1 MLEQHTPDALRA
13 HVGTWLCRG
22 LAACALGT
30 ALLLLAVSAQR
41 LGPAALQ
48 ARAAEQVQPLL
59 GTLKDLVAVESGS
72 RDLEGLATLAQ
83 LVASR
88 LQAAGMKT
96 ELIDAKAP
104 DFHPQLKGAK
114 LGSMIYGTK
123 SGTGKRRVLLIAHMD
138 TVYERGMGAKQPFR
152 IDGDRAY
159 GLGIADDRPA
169 WR

>member
-13 HVGTWLCRG
+13 HVGTWLRRG

-30 ALLLLAVSAQR
+30 ALLPLAVSAQL

-96 ELIDAKAP
+96 ELIDAKV
-104 DFHPQLKGAK
+104 
-114 LGSMIYGTK
+114 GSMVYGTK

>member
-13 HVGTWLCRG
+13 HVGTWLRRG

-30 ALLLLAVSAQR
+30 ALLPLAVSAQL

-96 ELIDAKAP
+96 ELP
-104 DFHPQLKGAK
+104 SPTCGR
-114 LGSMIYGTK
+114 ST
-123 SGTGKRRVLLIAHMD
+123 LITSTAS
-138 TVYERGMGAKQPFR
+138 RLRCASR
-152 IDGDRAY
+152 SRSA
-159 GLGIADDRPA
+159 
-169 WR
+169 

>member
-30 ALLLLAVSAQR
+30 ALLPLAVSAQL

-96 ELIDAKAP
+96 ELIDAKV
-104 DFHPQLKGAK
+104 
-114 LGSMIYGTK
+114 GSMVYGTK

-152 IDGDRAY
+152 IDGDPAY

>member
-30 ALLLLAVSAQR
+30 ALLPLAVSAQR

-72 RDLEGLATLAQ
+72 RDLEGLAKLAQ

-96 ELIDAKAP
+96 ELIDAKV
-104 DFHPQLKGAK
+104 
-114 LGSMIYGTK
+114 GSMVYGTK

-138 TVYERGMGAKQPFR
+138 TFYERGMGAKQPFR